1 MRVGAPG
8 MATGAGAVEPPES
21 GSGVR
26 VALVGS
32 GAEAIGAPRALVS
45 DGGEDVAAG
54 ATRVSADAQ
63 AATSAKAGNSNRDR
77 DGIGMGHL
85 GRQDC
90 LTGQHAPL
98 RAVPVSRAGANRQFR
113 LRLPL
118 ERHTPR

>member
-54 ATRVSADAQ
+54 AKPVSPDPQ
-63 AATSAKAGNSNRDR
+63 AAASAQGGNSNKDR
-77 DGIGMGHL
+77 GGVCIGQL
-85 GRQDC
+85 GRPDC
-90 LTGQHAPL
+90 PTGPHGAPC
-98 RAVPVSRAGANRQFR
+98 ADSGV
-113 LRLPL
+113 
-118 ERHTPR
+118 